1 MTTEA
6 MKRAAQKYQ
15 AEHIK
20 AYAVKVNDRTEAD
33 ILEHLRGKANVSGY
47 IKDLIR
53 KDIKRHS

>member
-1 MTTEA
+1 